1 MGCQRAPLLPGREV
15 PASLIRRVCF
25 CFISGSQAG
34 GLHTTLPTGPPTPVP
49 SSLSPAVL
57 SLQLGPLASSLE
69 NEASGPEAT
78 FCSGFFLSRS
88 CQGST
93 QTGDFPRSSPRRG
106 RVVKSGSFA
115 NHWAPTPKP
124 QPLAAPSRLD
134 SMSVICY
141 SVLTAVLPCPK
152 LGVLARLGSPRRCT
166 RTQRTGPVP
175 LSAPSTVLRSAQPPG
190 SLPTPGPLQT
200 LPNAGLSSNHPPNLH
215 GNEHPLP

>member
-1 MGCQRAPLLPGREV
+1 M
-15 PASLIRRVCF
+15 
-25 CFISGSQAG
+25 
-34 GLHTTLPTGPPTPVP
+34 
-49 SSLSPAVL
+49 
-57 SLQLGPLASSLE
+57 
-69 NEASGPEAT
+69 
-78 FCSGFFLSRS
+78 
-88 CQGST
+88 
-93 QTGDFPRSSPRRG
+93 
-106 RVVKSGSFA
+106 KSGSFA

-200 LPNAGLSSNHPPNLH
+200 LPNAGLSSNHPPGVQAPTPLLSTCPVSA
-215 GNEHPLP
+215 GNYYQLDYRGPTSGNGHFYPQITVWFSR